1 MNASS
6 KNTSTFAALRN
17 PIYRRLWLASVISG
31 TCVAAHDCAATW
43 SMSRVSSSPLFLS
56 LMSTVASLPFFFFT
70 LPAGALADMVNRRKL
85 LAIMNLWLA
94 VAAALLA
101 VIGFAQLLNPFVIL
115 ACVFLIGIGF
125 AFVAPAWTAIV
136 PEVVSDEE
144 LGSAAT
150 LGGLQLN
157 ISGIIGPALGG
168 MLIPLVGSNWVFM
181 INASFFLL
189 VILAILQ
196 WRPAMG
202 QSKLPLEN
210 FFESFSTAIRY
221 VRYAPGIQVVLARNI
236 LFAFFIAMIPALFP
250 VVGLKELK
258 LNAAGCGILFSSM
271 GAGSVF
277 GAIFVVPWVRARFS
291 SNMLTIIANSIIVI
305 VYLLMAFV
313 RDEKV
318 FMAVAAL
325 AGVGWTLSASE
336 LWVAAQ
342 RAMPGWARGRMS
354 ATVIMVSQGA
364 MALGGIIWGT
374 AAATMGVNRTLTGGA
389 ILLFLSLILA
399 IPLSLDF
406 TTRLSFEPAPVTSFS
421 HKLIHMPQPH
431 DGPVAI
437 VYEFQVDRSRGS
449 EFVQLAREVR
459 LIHLRNGAF
468 SWRLYEDLERFNTFR
483 IEMMV
488 PSWTEHLLQLER
500 MTKVERETIDRI
512 RALHVGD
519 APIENRIFLCVNKEL
534 HAHRHTTTH
543 PSSLPT
549 SPLDLG
555 TPEIESTA

>member
-1 MNASS
+1 
-6 KNTSTFAALRN
+6 
-17 PIYRRLWLASVISG
+17 
-31 TCVAAHDCAATW
+31 
-43 SMSRVSSSPLFLS
+43 
-56 LMSTVASLPFFFFT
+56 
-70 LPAGALADMVNRRKL
+70 MVNRRKL

-94 VAAALLA
+94 VAATLLA
-101 VIGFAQLLNPFVIL
+101 VIGFAHLLNPFVIL
-115 ACVFLIGIGF
+115 GCVFLIGIGF

-144 LGSAAT
+144 LPSAAT

-157 ISGIIGPALGG
+157 ISGIVGPALGG

-181 INASFFLL
+181 INAGFFLL

-196 WRPAMG
+196 WRPAAG
-202 QSKLPLEN
+202 HSKLPLEN
-210 FFESFSTAIRY
+210 FLESFSTAIRY
-221 VRYAPGIQVVLARNI
+221 VRYAPGIQIVLARNV
-236 LFAFFIAMIPALFP
+236 LFAFFIAMIPALIP

-291 SNMLTIIANSIIVI
+291 SNVLTIIANTIIVV

-313 RDEKV
+313 RDEKL
-318 FMAVAAL
+318 FMIVAAL

-364 MALGGIIWGT
+364 MALGGVIWGT
-374 AAATMGVNRTLTGGA
+374 AAATMGVNPTLTGGA
-389 ILLFLSLILA
+389 VLLFLSLVLA

-406 TTRLSFEPAPVTSFS
+406 TTKLNFEPAPVTSFS

-437 VYEFQVDRSRGS
+437 VYEFQVDRARGS

-488 PSWTEHLLQLER
+488 PSWTEHLLQTER
-500 MTKVERETIDRI
+500 MTKAERETIDRI

-519 APIENRIFLCVNKEL
+519 GPIENRIFLCVNKEL

-543 PSSLPT
+543 PSSMPT

>member
-6 KNTSTFAALRN
+6 KNTSTFTALRN
-17 PIYRRLWLASVISG
+17 PVYRRLWLASVISG

-101 VIGFAQLLNPFVIL
+101 VVGFTHLLNPFVIL
-115 ACVFLIGIGF
+115 GCVFLIGIGF

-157 ISGIIGPALGG
+157 ISGIVGPALGG

-181 INASFFLL
+181 INAAFFLL

-196 WRPAMG
+196 WRPAAG

-221 VRYAPGIQVVLARNI
+221 VRYAPGIQIVLARNI
-236 LFAFFIAMIPALFP
+236 LFAFFIAMIPALIP

-291 SNMLTIIANSIIVI
+291 SNILTIIANTIIVV

-313 RDEKV
+313 RDEKL
-318 FMAVAAL
+318 FMIVAAL

-374 AAATMGVNRTLTGGA
+374 AAATMGVNPTLTGGA
-389 ILLFLSLILA
+389 VLLFLSLVLA

-406 TTRLSFEPAPVTSFS
+406 TTKLNFEPAPVTSFS

-488 PSWTEHLLQLER
+488 PSWTEHLLQTER
-500 MTKVERETIDRI
+500 MTKAERETIDRI

-519 APIENRIFLCVNKEL
+519 GPIENRIFLCVNKEL

-543 PSSLPT
+543 PSSMPT

-555 TPEIESTA
+555 TPEIQSTA